1 MLASTQTKL
10 TASSHGDS
18 AIDSGRIR
26 SRLENISI
34 RLFYA
39 AAAAIPL
46 LTARSVNAQTS
57 LTYLVVP
64 PSGSL
69 PGAGNDGPGVYSLPG
84 YGNVEVT
91 MSNPNPSPLGAT
103 YFDQLN
109 AYNET
114 TNNAVENA
122 HYGSFTWGT
131 DTQRFDVYN
140 SVPSNETYQFNFTFL
155 SGAPNPADLYF
166 VVDGLAVGTTA
177 TVSQAGNLVGEYQ
190 FPYSAYYP
198 AGPSSTTLYG
208 VVGPETFSS
217 AGDGDPLNTGWA
229 LWQPS
234 SSILNNTGTGGGGT
248 LSFDV
253 NQIPGD
259 GIGFTVGYTTV
270 PEPTSLGLLCVG
282 TMGLLSRRRRRA
294 SEKSFAA

>member
-1 MLASTQTKL
+1 MLASTKTKP
-10 TASSHGDS
+10 TAPSQGDS
-18 AIDSGRIR
+18 AIASGRIR
-26 SRLENISI
+26 SRLESISI
-34 RLFYA
+34 RLIYA
-39 AAAAIPL
+39 AGAAIPL
-46 LTARSVNAQTS
+46 LAARSASAQTS

-91 MSNPNPSPLGAT
+91 MSNPSPSPLGAT

-122 HYGSFTWGT
+122 NYGSFTWGT
-131 DTQRFDVYN
+131 DTQRFDIYN
-140 SVPSNETYQFNFTFL
+140 GVPSNETYQFNFTFL

-190 FPYSAYYP
+190 FPYDAGYYP

-208 VVGPETFSS
+208 VAGPQTFSS

-229 LWQPS
+229 LWQPT
-234 SSILNNTGTGGGGT
+234 SSILSGTGTGGGGT

-270 PEPTSLGLLCVG
+270 PEPTSLALLCVG
-282 TMGLLSRRRRRA
+282 TIGVLSRRRRAIAKA
-294 SEKSFAA
+294 SVG

>member
-1 MLASTQTKL
+1 MLASTKTKL
-10 TASSHGDS
+10 V
-18 AIDSGRIR
+18 R
-26 SRLENISI
+26 SRLENISAP
-34 RLFYA
+34 LFCA
-39 AAAAIPL
+39 AAAGIPL
-46 LTARSVNAQTS
+46 LVAQYASAQTS

-64 PSGSL
+64 PSGNL
-69 PGAGNDGPGVYSLPG
+69 PGAGNDGPGVYALPG

-91 MSNPNPSPLGAT
+91 MTNPNPAPLGAT

-114 TNNAVENA
+114 TNNATENA
-122 HYGSFTWGT
+122 HYGSFNWGT
-131 DTQRFDVYN
+131 DTQRFDIYN
-140 SVPSNETYQFNFTFL
+140 GDPTNETYQFNFTFL

-190 FPYSAYYP
+190 FPNSAYYP

-208 VVGPETFSS
+208 VAGPQTFSS

-229 LWQPS
+229 LWQPTS
-234 SSILNNTGTGGGGT
+234 SLLSTTGTGGGGT

-253 NQIPGD
+253 DQIPGD

-270 PEPTSLGLLCVG
+270 PEPASMGVLGIGALGV
-282 TMGLLSRRRRRA
+282 LSRRRRA
-294 SEKSFAA
+294 IAKTSAG